1 MNALHNFNFFL
12 FEYANLCE
20 QIDHLLMTAL
30 SPILNAPEGKLKSR
44 FFTLKNHQMFSVYT
58 TPEKFK
64 SAITTGHFGFEKI
77 SDHPD

>member
-30 SPILNAPEGKLKSR
+30 GPVLNAPNVFCL
-44 FFTLKNHQMFSVYT
+44 H
-58 TPEKFK
+58 
-64 SAITTGHFGFEKI
+64 
-77 SDHPD
+77 HPGEI